1 MLKTL
6 LLSVIIG
13 LASYYSDR
21 FEGKRTAS
29 GETFR
34 QAKLTAASNV
44 YRFGTYVKVTNISNN
59 KSVIVKIND
68 RVKNPNVLI
77 DLSESAARQLGFIR
91 KGVIKVKVE
100 KIK

>member
-1 MLKTL
+1 MLKGL
-6 LLSVIIG
+6 LLSVIVG
-13 LASYYSDR
+13 LASYYSDS

-34 QAKLTAASNV
+34 QAKFTGASN
-44 YRFGTYVKVTNISNN
+44 RFRLGTYVKVINISNN

-91 KGVIKVKVE
+91 KGIIKVKVE
-100 KIK
+100 EIK

>member
-1 MLKTL
+1 MKTIL
-6 LLSVIIG
+6 LTIIIG

-34 QAKLTAASNV
+34 QAKLTAASNA
-44 YRFGTYVKVTNISNN
+44 YRLGTYVKVTNISNN
-59 KSVIVKIND
+59 KSVVVKIND
-68 RVKNPNVLI
+68 RVKNPNILI
-77 DLSESAARQLGFIR
+77 DLSEAAARQLGYIK
-91 KGVIKVKVE
+91 KGVTKVKVQ